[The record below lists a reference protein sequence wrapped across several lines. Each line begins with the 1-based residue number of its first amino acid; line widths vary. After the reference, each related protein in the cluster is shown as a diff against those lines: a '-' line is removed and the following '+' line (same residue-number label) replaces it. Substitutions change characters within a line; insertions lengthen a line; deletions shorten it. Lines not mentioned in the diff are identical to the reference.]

1 MVLYE
6 IQIYEIFVKLILE
19 EIISRKIMLE
29 KKYFVRLISYQ
40 MIATIKISKFC
51 YCFDE
56 KNIQDACV
64 CRNEKNYSHRKK
76 IRQINCLVISLVK
89 LLLSRN
95 FCKKSCKSTV
105 QSHCGNYGNL
115 LSLFFDKNFV
125 KVTILL
131 TKLLNSWFDESESK
145 FFVFPHLPDFPMP
158 EQVYESFQ

>member
-19 EIISRKIMLE
+19 EIILRKIMLE

-95 FCKKSCKSTV
+95 FCQKRVRVNFRNFHTV
-105 QSHCGNYGNL
+105 H
-115 LSLFFDKNFV
+115 
-125 KVTILL
+125 ILL
-131 TKLLNSWFDESESK
+131 RQKFLESNG
-145 FFVFPHLPDFPMP
+145 LI
-158 EQVYESFQ
+158 Y